1 MKPLHLILAATAT
14 CLLASCG
21 EKETS
26 SAKTAAPANAPN
38 SGLQLIFTASPK
50 AEAQQIHVAR
60 NTAKPG
66 DEVTL
71 TGRVIGTDSPFVTG
85 RAAFTLGDATILRA
99 CNEIPGDECATPW
112 DSCCNT
118 KEEKIVAL
126 ATVQVVGAD
135 GRVLKEEIEGV
146 GGLKKLGAVTVTGK
160 VTEGSTTDSLIVN
173 ATAIQVQ
180 K

>member
-1 MKPLHLILAATAT
+1 MKPLHLILAAAA

-26 SAKTAAPANAPN
+26 SAKTSAPASAP
-38 SGLQLIFTASPK
+38 SADLQSVFAASPK
-50 AEAQQIHVAR
+50 GEAQQIHVAR
-60 NTAKPG
+60 TKAKPG

-71 TGRVIGTDSPFVTG
+71 AGRVIGSDSPFVTG
-85 RAAFTLGDATILRA
+85 RAAFTLGDATILKA
-99 CNEIPGDECATPW
+99 CNEMPGDECKTPW

-126 ATVQVVGAD
+126 ATVQIIGAD

-146 GGLKKLGAVTVTGK
+146 GGLKKLGTVTVTGK
-160 VTEGSTTDSLIVN
+160 VAEGSTADSLVVN
-173 ATAIQVQ
+173 ATAIQVG